1 MNIRVGASGTTL
13 ADMRGNVT
21 FGGDVEL
28 MINNKVVARSNFQI
42 PKGDQV
48 YQSGTHP
55 MGTAEFNVPNSASNV
70 RINIR
75 ASYIFDNNGLLA
87 SPISS
92 SFQSILIRR

>member
-1 MNIRVGASGTTL
+1 MVYSNGYEVGRLRTA
-13 ADMRGNVT
+13 
-21 FGGDVEL
+21 GG
-28 MINNKVVARSNFQI
+28 
-42 PKGDQV
+42 
-48 YQSGTHP
+48 
-55 MGTAEFNVPNSASNV
+55 GTAEFNVPNSASNV